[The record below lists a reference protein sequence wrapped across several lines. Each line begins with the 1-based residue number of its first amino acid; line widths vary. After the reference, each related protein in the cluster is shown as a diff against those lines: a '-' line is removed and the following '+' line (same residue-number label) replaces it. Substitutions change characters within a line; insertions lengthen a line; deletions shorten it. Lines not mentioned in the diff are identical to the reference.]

1 MAESTSDDQFRIL
14 QREIREAIRRNHPNP
29 ERIGC
34 PGTDTLRRMAAAAA
48 PPSDPGYSHVMECS
62 PCYEELMGL
71 SAAAEAGRSE
81 VATRRRRRV
90 LIGVLAAAMI
100 VAGIVVYVF
109 STRAVS
115 PGHQAAP
122 QVARGAS
129 EKQPP
134 QKLAGPEDGLSVAM
148 LNLDSE
154 TTVRSD
160 GGQRHTTELQRL
172 PRKRLDL
179 TINLPR
185 GLEAGQYELAFSQDH
200 SPPMLTLRGQAKIE
214 EGLTVLRVQ
223 PDLSELP
230 PGRYHLRIRREGS
243 AWRESEVLLF

>member
-1 MAESTSDDQFRIL
+1 MADSTSDDQFRIL

-29 ERIGC
+29 QRIGC
-34 PGTDTLRRMAAAAA
+34 PGTETLRRMAAAAV

-62 PCYEELMGL
+62 PCYEELMEL
-71 SAAAEAGRSE
+71 SVASEAGRSG
-81 VATRRRRRV
+81 VAIRRHRRV
-90 LIGVLAAAMI
+90 LIAVLAAAIMI
-100 VAGIVVYVF
+100 AGIVIYVF
-109 STRAVS
+109 STQAVS
-115 PGHQAAP
+115 LQHRSVP
-122 QVARGAS
+122 QVASGGT
-129 EKQPP
+129 EKQTLSKAP
-134 QKLAGPEDGLSVAM
+134 GPEVGVSVAM

-185 GLEAGQYELAFSQDH
+185 GLEAGQYELAFSKDD
-200 SPPMLTLRGQAKIE
+200 SPPRLTLRGQAKIE

-223 PDLSELP
+223 PDLSALP
-230 PGRYHLRIRREGS
+230 PGRYHLRIRRNGS
-243 AWRESEVLLF
+243 AWRDSEVLLF